1 MTTPTTIPAGV
12 DDRWPAG
19 RPASRLSAFFQTMD
33 GSAIGAS
40 LEAGAKMSR
49 DSTRTLERAR
59 SRGADA
65 KTFTLHGAPRHG
77 GAFTRARTDG
87 RSE

>member
-1 MTTPTTIPAGV
+1 MKAPATIPAGV
-12 DDRWPAG
+12 DERWPAG

-59 SRGADA
+59 SKGADA

-77 GAFTRARTDG
+77 GAYTRAKTAQE
-87 RSE
+87 SA